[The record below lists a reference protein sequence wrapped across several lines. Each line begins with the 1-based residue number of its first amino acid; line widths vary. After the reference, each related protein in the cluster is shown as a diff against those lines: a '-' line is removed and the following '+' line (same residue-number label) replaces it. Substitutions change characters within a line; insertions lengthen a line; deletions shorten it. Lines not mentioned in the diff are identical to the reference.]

1 MLHKVLIVDDH
12 KVFAESI
19 ASVLRNKYE
28 VMEVSAVAK
37 ALQIIP
43 TFSPDVLITDLQLPD
58 QDGFFLIK
66 TIKSKGLDV
75 KILVLSSLTN
85 QSTIHKLMQ
94 LGVNGFLNK
103 NVSSID
109 LLNGIQKIVQGDSF
123 FQTDIY
129 DDYIKNFKLKSDK
142 SNEITPRE
150 IDVLKLI
157 IEEKTTSEIAEI
169 LNISN
174 YTVEGY
180 RKNLLYKT
188 GATNV
193 VGLIKYAMKINLI

>member
-1 MLHKVLIVDDH
+1 MHKVIIVDDH

-19 ASVLRNKYE
+19 ATVLRNKYD
-28 VMEVSAVAK
+28 VVEVSSVEK
-37 ALQIIP
+37 ALLLAK
-43 TFSPDVLITDLQLPD
+43 TFYPDLIVTDLQLPD
-58 QDGFFLIK
+58 KDGFYLIK
-66 TIKSKGLDV
+66 TIRSNGLLP

-85 QSTIHKLMQ
+85 QSTIHKIIQ

-109 LLNGIQKIVQGDSF
+109 LLNAIQKIIQGDSF
-123 FQTDIY
+123 FQADIY
-129 DDYIKNFKLKSDK
+129 NDYVKNFKLKSEK

-169 LNISN
+169 LKISN

-180 RKNLLYKT
+180 RKNLLNKT